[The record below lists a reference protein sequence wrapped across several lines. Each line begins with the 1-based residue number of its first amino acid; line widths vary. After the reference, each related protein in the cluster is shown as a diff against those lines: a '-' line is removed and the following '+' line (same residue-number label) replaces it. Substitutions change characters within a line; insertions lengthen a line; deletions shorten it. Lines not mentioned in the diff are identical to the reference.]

1 MSTYPATSRQSPSK
15 RWCSRPTLDVAVRAS
30 SGRMTSMTWPV
41 VDRLFL
47 RRVSTTTESAV
58 EGAAITAGLA
68 RPLLLL
74 FVLPLVLQ
82 LLLR

>member
-1 MSTYPATSRQSPSK
+1 
-15 RWCSRPTLDVAVRAS
+15 
-30 SGRMTSMTWPV
+30 MTSMTWPV